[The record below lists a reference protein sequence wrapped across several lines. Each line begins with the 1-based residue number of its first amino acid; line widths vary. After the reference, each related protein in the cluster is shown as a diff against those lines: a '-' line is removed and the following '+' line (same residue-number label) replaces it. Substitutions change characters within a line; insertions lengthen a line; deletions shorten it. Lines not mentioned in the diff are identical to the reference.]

1 VRSVVKP
8 SYKSA
13 NDLLIHRVAVPLLRW
28 RRLTDKSK
36 FENIYNL
43 FYNKKWKPR
52 GFHFLLFYLSFIN
65 TVKDETA
72 DVLMA
77 KVILASLSEIEF

>member
-1 VRSVVKP
+1 MRSVVKP

-36 FENIYNL
+36 FERTIL
-43 FYNKKWKPR
+43 IKKWKPF

-72 DVLMA
+72 DVLIA
-77 KVILASLSEIEF
+77 NVIFASLSEIEF